1 MPDQYLHRI
10 LPHIKDTFSDAEISI
25 EANRAVVEK
34 LNHNFTL
41 ILEDNKIHNDD
52 TFGFVKLKVPIES
65 QGLNYEQLN
74 QFVAQMNHCHRGCH
88 WAVDTVSDTMSSE
101 DVQIYIYATMI
112 TELGRRVD
120 DKDQV
125 VMEILNLQKMKYYTD
140 QYLTEMKSNPLWL
153 KSFSLTYG
161 KNIIPCL
168 APENFL
174 NPLDT
179 SIYNRTLKH
188 MEKLNYQIEQING
201 SCFKVTND
209 KLTVSILT
217 FLGPELVSIYSV
229 VTEENKTVVNL
240 KKLLNE
246 RNQDLIMG
254 HFEISPIAQIVGYT
268 NYLRLADGM
277 RDIKLRLFLDS
288 PDIAKMIYFD
298 NQSIAA

>member
-25 EANRAVVEK
+25 QANRAVIEK

-41 ILEDNKIHNDD
+41 IIEDNKIHNDD
-52 TFGFVKLKVPIES
+52 SFGFVKLKVPLDC
-65 QGLNYEQLN
+65 QGLDYEQLN
-74 QFVAQMNHCHRGCH
+74 LFVAQMNHCHRGCH
-88 WAVDTVSDTMSSE
+88 WGIDTMSQT
-101 DVQIYIYATMI
+101 DVELYLYATMI

-120 DKDQV
+120 DKDQI

-161 KNIIPCL
+161 KNIIACL

-174 NPLDT
+174 NPEDRA
-179 SIYNRTLKH
+179 IYARTLKQ
-188 MEKLNYQIEQING
+188 MEKLNYKIEPINS
-201 SCFKVTND
+201 SCFKVTNE
-209 KLTVSILT
+209 KLTVSVLT
-217 FLGPELVSIYSV
+217 FLGPELMSLYSV
-229 VTEENKTVVNL
+229 VTEENQSFINL

-254 HFEISPIAQIVGYT
+254 HFEITPVAQIVGYT
-268 NYLRLADGM
+268 NYLRLADGL

-298 NQSIAA
+298 KQSVAA

>member
-10 LPHIKDTFSDAEISI
+10 LPHIRDVFSDAEISI
-25 EANRAVVEK
+25 QANCAVVEK

-41 ILEDNKIHNDD
+41 VLEDNKLHPDD
-52 TFGFVKLKVPIES
+52 AFGFVKLKSPIDS
-65 QGLNYEQLN
+65 QGLSYERLIE
-74 QFVAQMNHCHRGCH
+74 FVAQMNHCHRGCH
-88 WAVDTVSDTMSSE
+88 WGIDTMSSD
-101 DVQIYIYATMI
+101 DVQLYIYATMI

-125 VMEILNLQKMKYYTD
+125 VMEILNLQKMKFYTD
-140 QYLTEMKSNPLWL
+140 QYLTEMKSNHLWL

-174 NPLDT
+174 NPEDR
-179 SIYNRTLKH
+179 SIYSRTLKH
-188 MEKLNYQIEQING
+188 MLQLNYKIEQINA
-201 SCFKVTND
+201 SCFKITTEKD
-209 KLTVSILT
+209 TVAVLT
-217 FLGPELVSIYSV
+217 FLGPELMSLYSV
-229 VTEENKTVVNL
+229 VTEDNKSIVNL

-254 HFEISPIAQIVGYT
+254 HYEISPIQQIVGYT
-268 NYLRLADGM
+268 NYLRLADGI
-277 RDIKLRLFLDS
+277 RDIKIRLFLDS

-298 NQSIAA
+298 NQSVAA